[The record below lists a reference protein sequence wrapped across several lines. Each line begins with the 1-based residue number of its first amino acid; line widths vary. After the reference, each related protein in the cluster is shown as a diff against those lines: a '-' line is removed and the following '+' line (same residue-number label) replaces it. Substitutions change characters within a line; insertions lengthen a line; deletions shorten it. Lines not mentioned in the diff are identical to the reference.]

1 MASILAQG
9 LMTML
14 ITCMLGVC
22 MANRGFDHGRLGH
35 RHVYHHPNK
44 TQSGPNK
51 ITVGG
56 SENWHFGYNY
66 TIWAIKHGSFYLN
79 DILVFKYDAPTNN
92 THPHS
97 VYLLPN
103 LRSFKKCNFSEAT
116 MLASPTQG
124 GDEGFEFALKNRQP
138 YYFACGEGNG
148 YHCNSGGMKFV
159 VWPTPRGQ
167 NF

>member
-1 MASILAQG
+1 
-9 LMTML
+9 
-14 ITCMLGVC
+14 

-79 DILVFKYDAPTNN
+79 DILGEFCFHGYFILFFLAAKYK
-92 THPHS
+92 H
-97 VYLLPN
+97 
-103 LRSFKKCNFSEAT
+103 
-116 MLASPTQG
+116 
-124 GDEGFEFALKNRQP
+124 
-138 YYFACGEGNG
+138 G
-148 YHCNSGGMKFV
+148 YHA
-159 VWPTPRGQ
+159 
-167 NF
+167 